1 MYAKAIVL
9 IVCLTA
15 LAATML
21 QLRQRRFEAMHEMA
35 TLHQQMNQ
43 HRQDLWLW
51 QSRIADA
58 TDPNE
63 LRDAVARAGLELEP
77 LIAQPRPTAV
87 AQGPNEPLRR
97 YH

>member
-15 LAATML
+15 LAASML
-21 QLRQRRFEAMHEMA
+21 ELRQRRFEAMHEMA

-58 TDPNE
+58 TDPIT
-63 LRDAVARAGLELEP
+63 LRDAVARAGLDMEP
-77 LIAQPRPTAV
+77 LIAQQPPVAV
-87 AQGPNEPLRR
+87 AQGPYESPRR
-97 YH
+97 HH